1 MLFAFI
7 GLYRGG
13 LAVFAADA
21 AGSAANGTAPA
32 AIVSVAA
39 AGNGR
44 VSAVQRIG
52 GIFCRGAAGRLCSPF
67 SAWDVVRL
75 EHFAA
80 DDHPCGSGAALADAI
95 RDWSIVFAAAGSK
108 GNAVA
113 LEPVLLLCVSSAVG
127 RKYAALPAA
136 VSGAVCSDTGI
147 IRRIVIALSGAAKIA
162 GSLDINKRT
171 LEHRT
176 T

>member
-44 VSAVQRIG
+44 VSAVQRIRR
-52 GIFCRGAAGRLCSPF
+52 IFCRGAAGRLCSPF
-67 SAWDVVRL
+67 SAWHVVRL

-95 RDWSIVFAAAGSK
+95 RDWSVVFAAAGSK

-147 IRRIVIALSGAAKIA
+147 I
-162 GSLDINKRT
+162 
-171 LEHRT
+171 
-176 T
+176 

>member
-39 AGNGR
+39 AG
-44 VSAVQRIG
+44 
-52 GIFCRGAAGRLCSPF
+52 
-67 SAWDVVRL
+67 
-75 EHFAA
+75 
-80 DDHPCGSGAALADAI
+80 
-95 RDWSIVFAAAGSK
+95 SK

-127 RKYAALPAA
+127 RKYAALSAA

-147 IRRIVIALSGAAKIA
+147 IWRIVIALSGVAKIA
-162 GSLDINKRT
+162 GSLDINKGT